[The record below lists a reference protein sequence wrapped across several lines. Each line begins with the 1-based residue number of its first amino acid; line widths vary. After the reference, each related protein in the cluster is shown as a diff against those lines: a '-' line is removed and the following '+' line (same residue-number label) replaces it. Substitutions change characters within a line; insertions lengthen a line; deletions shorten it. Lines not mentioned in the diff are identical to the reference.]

1 MGIPGYMR
9 QPPGQ
14 TLTTILLI
22 VVAALLFQNLS
33 CAQTPFV
40 PFNAPDMAIDQWLTP
55 NPPQKADLI
64 GRPYVIEFWASWCP
78 PCQQSIK
85 HMTELQNRHA
95 GEGLI
100 IIALAQD
107 SSVDTVRTFISQKNI
122 NYNVA
127 MDSGNGTL
135 FSVTQIPTVFVVDHR
150 GQVVW
155 RGFPWNAEFDTMVRK
170 VLEEAPP
177 PVTSGTSL
185 GAFQSYRNQLRGG
198 PGFAAAYNDIKA
210 QSELNSNPNAASAR
224 GIILA
229 IDLTIT
235 RKTNQAHVLRYTEPA
250 SAYRIYA
257 ELARKYGGIPVTQ
270 PAVSAMAAMK
280 EGREIKPDMYAAQ

>member
-1 MGIPGYMR
+1 MSH
-9 QPPGQ
+9 
-14 TLTTILLI
+14 LTKKTPEGILLALI
-22 VVAALLFQNLS
+22 FALLLQNAS

-40 PFNAPDMAIDQWLTP
+40 PFKAPELTTDVWLTP

-85 HMTELQNRHA
+85 HMIELQNRHA
-95 GEGLI
+95 ADGLI

-107 SSVDTVRTFISQKNI
+107 SSSDKVRTFISQKNI

-127 MDSGNGTL
+127 MDSGNSAQ

-155 RGFPWNAEFDTMVRK
+155 RGFPWNAEFDAIVRK
-170 VLEEAPP
+170 VVEEAPP
-177 PVTSGTSL
+177 PVTSGMPL
-185 GAFQSYRNQLRGG
+185 GPFESYKAQLRGG
-198 PGFAAAYNDIKA
+198 AGFAAAYRDIKA
-210 QSELNSNPNAASAR
+210 QSEMIDNPSAASAR
-224 GIILA
+224 SIIVA

-235 RKTNQAHVLRYTEPA
+235 RRTNQAHVLRHTEPA

-257 ELARKYGGIPVTQ
+257 ELAHKYGGVAVAQ
-270 PAVSAMAAMK
+270 PAVKAMAEMK
-280 EGREIKPDMYAAQ
+280 EGREIKPEMYASK